1 MARYPGLT
9 IRFRTKDYTLLPLL
23 VQGSTYIERMARFFS
38 FQAIADYQIP
48 IAQFNLQTLQI
59 SAQFQNKV
67 LRGDKK

>member
-1 MARYPGLT
+1 MARYSGLT
-9 IRFRTKDYTLLPLL
+9 IRFRTKNYTLLSLL
-23 VQGSTYIERMARFFS
+23 VQGSAYIERMVRFFS

-48 IAQFNLQTLQI
+48 IAFNLQNLQI